1 MGGCQ
6 SSDDAEIPK
15 LPPSILENKFKTIE
29 KRVFVLPTELNSKL
43 EPISSNGN
51 HAIIQGKSLILSPKI
66 APQLC
71 SLMSKPT

>member
-29 KRVFVLPTELNSKL
+29 KRAFVLPVELNPKL

-51 HAIIQGKSLILSPKI
+51 YALIQGKSPISSQKI
-66 APQLC
+66 PPLLC
-71 SLMSKPT
+71 SHTSKPT

>member
-29 KRVFVLPTELNSKL
+29 KRVFVIPNELNIKA
-43 EPISSNGN
+43 EPISSNGTSQPTQERSPISSPRM
-51 HAIIQGKSLILSPKI
+51 APLS
-66 APQLC
+66 
-71 SLMSKPT
+71 S